1 MATSIAPVSGS
12 SSKTSQPSQ
21 HGTSLSEFLHTHP
34 QIQFIRY
41 QWVDLS
47 GILRARCLP
56 NSHALKLACTD
67 QPLRC
72 GPITLQALADSS
84 VMPNLSRSGV
94 HELHPD
100 WSSLRTL
107 GPGGNTAYATV
118 MCSIVEKLPQ
128 NGNRPDPTVC
138 PRTAL
143 REVLDVALHRW
154 GIRFLVGFEVE
165 LVILRDNKNKTHG
178 NHQFVPLYSGPGHY
192 SVASMRDL
200 SFQYLDECISELMG
214 AGVEIHDFHVEGT
227 TSQFEISLAPQT
239 PMAAID
245 ELVRVHDIVKNTISR
260 HGYIATMV
268 PRLSSLQQGSGEHIH
283 ISLSPTNH
291 EESVL
296 AGILNHLPGIC
307 AVTMPYSHSYARV
320 GKLEAGEWADW
331 GTENRDV
338 AVRKIESGHWEIRC
352 ADASANM
359 YLALTTILAAGLLGI
374 QHQQPLVLPDA
385 SLVPDSA
392 NANSEYVP
400 AKLPKTLEDA
410 LQLLQE
416 SLPQLNEILQNDI
429 LSRYAVLKQVE
440 SSRMAKLDG
449 EEMDRLMVTFF

>member
-1 MATSIAPVSGS
+1 MATTIAPVSGS
-12 SSKTSQPSQ
+12 PSKTSQSPP
-21 HGTSLSEFLHTHP
+21 HGTYLSEFLHTHP

-72 GPITLQALADSS
+72 GPITLQALADNS

-165 LVILRDNKNKTHG
+165 LVILRDNKSKTNG
-178 NHQFVPLYSGPGHY
+178 DHQFVPLCSGPGHY
-192 SVASMRDL
+192 SVASMRGP
-200 SFQYLDECISELMG
+200 SFQYLDECVSELMG

-227 TSQFEISLAPQT
+227 TGQFEISLVPQT

-245 ELVRVHDIVKNTISR
+245 ELVRVHDIVKTTVGG

-268 PRLSSLQQGSGEHIH
+268 PRLSSLQQGNGEHIH

-291 EESVL
+291 EESFL
-296 AGILNHLPGIC
+296 AGILNYLPGIC
-307 AVTMPYSHSYARV
+307 AVTMPYAQSYARV

-359 YLALTTILAAGLLGI
+359 YLALATILASGLLGVRH
-374 QHQQPLVLPDA
+374 QHPLVLPDV
-385 SLVPDSA
+385 SLVSGSE
-392 NANSEYVP
+392 NANSDDVTT
-400 AKLPKTLEDA
+400 KLPKTLEDA

-416 SLPQLNEILQNDI
+416 SLPQLNEILRSDI
-429 LSRYAVLKQVE
+429 LSHYVALKQVE
-440 SSRMAKLDG
+440 SRRMAQLVR
-449 EEMDRLMVTFF
+449 EEMDRLMVTLF